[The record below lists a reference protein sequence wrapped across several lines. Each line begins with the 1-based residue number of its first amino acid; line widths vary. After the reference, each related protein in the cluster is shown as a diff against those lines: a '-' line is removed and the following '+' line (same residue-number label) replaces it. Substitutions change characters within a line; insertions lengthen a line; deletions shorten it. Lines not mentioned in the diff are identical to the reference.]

1 MNLYERKNLCPPVY
15 KCWWEMLVK
24 WILWHGKALN
34 PHTKKKITITIKIMT
49 IKKYIYNL

>member
-15 KCWWEMLVK
+15 KCWWEMLIK

-34 PHTKKKITITIKIMT
+34 PHTKKKKNNNNNKNNDDKKI
-49 IKKYIYNL
+49 YI